1 VRVRV
6 CSIRA
11 EGFARQGLTFG
22 AARDDR

>member
-11 EGFARQGLTFG
+11 EGFARQGLFG